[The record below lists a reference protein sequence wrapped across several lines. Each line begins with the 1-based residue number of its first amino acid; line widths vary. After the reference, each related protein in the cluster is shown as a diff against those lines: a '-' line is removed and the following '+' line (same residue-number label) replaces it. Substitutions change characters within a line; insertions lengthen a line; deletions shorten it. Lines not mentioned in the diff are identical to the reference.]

1 MSVRVAVVGHVEWLD
16 FAVVERVPLPGEI
29 VHAREA
35 FEVAAGGGTVSAV
48 QLLKLAGAAEFFTVL
63 GDDELGHRAE
73 ADLRGFGLELHAAF
87 RPEPQRRAFSHLSD
101 DHERTI
107 TVIGER
113 LVPSGADALPWER
126 LDGFDAVYFTGGDVE
141 ALRAAR
147 RARVLVATTRA
158 LDVLRAAEVQ
168 VDVMVAS
175 AVDAGEKYVAG
186 SLDPEPR
193 FVVRTHGGDGGEWVG
208 VEGRTGHWAAEPLPG
223 EPVDAYGC
231 GDSFAAGLT
240 FALGRGD
247 ELEAALALAARCGAY
262 ELCGRGPYEGQLT
275 L

>member
-1 MSVRVAVVGHVEWLD
+1 M
-16 FAVVERVPLPGEI
+16 
-29 VHAREA
+29 
-35 FEVAAGGGTVSAV
+35 
-48 QLLKLAGAAEFFTVL
+48 
-63 GDDELGHRAE
+63 
-73 ADLRGFGLELHAAF
+73 
-87 RPEPQRRAFSHLSD
+87 
-101 DHERTI
+101 
-107 TVIGER
+107 
-113 LVPSGADALPWER
+113 PSGADALPWER

-158 LDVLRAAEVQ
+158 LDVLRAAERAGRR
-168 VDVMVAS
+168 DGGSAS
-175 AVDAGEKYVAG
+175 TPARSTSPA

-262 ELCGRGPYEGQLT
+262 ELCGRGP
-275 L
+275 